1 MLEQRARDAQALLL
15 ATRDTGAALAQLAV
29 QPADAIKELVH
40 ARRAASREE
49 LIVRRLRIAPL
60 QVLAHGTRK
69 QHILLQ
75 HNAHSVA
82 QGGEV
87 VVAHV
92 ASAHKH
98 GAFGGVVQARN
109 QLHKRALARARAA
122 EDAHRRAAL
131 DAKVDM
137 LEHILGCIRAVF
149 KGNVAKLDTAVRWRR
164 NREVSRGVGDKG
176 LLIEHLGDTAH
187 TRKSARE
194 QQKHVGN
201 HHERIHDQ
209 QHVAHK
215 ARERAH
221 AQLAGENHAAAN
233 PQDRERSH
241 VHRQLKH
248 RQVEHRAAKGLCRS
262 AGELGIDGV
271 ELGLLVLGTHI
282 RLDGTHGGE
291 VFLYHAV
298 EVVHRGLELAV
309 ERTDAIGD
317 GAQYDCQH
325 GQDDRKDGGERARQH
340 QRVDKA
346 DDKRHR
352 AAHHRAK
359 AVAHSILDNGDVRG
373 HAGDERAG
381 VVVVQVTKS
390 ERLNLFV
397 LGLAQVSA

>member
-1 MLEQRARDAQALLL
+1 MLEHVLDSIRAVLKRHIAEL
-15 ATRDTGAALAQLAV
+15 DTSV
-29 QPADAIKELVH
+29 D
-40 ARRAASREE
+40 
-49 LIVRRLRIAPL
+49 
-60 QVLAHGTRK
+60 
-69 QHILLQ
+69 
-75 HNAHSVA
+75 NFAHSRVCR
-82 QGGEV
+82 G
-87 VVAHV
+87 
-92 ASAHKH
+92 
-98 GAFGGVVQARN
+98 R
-109 QLHKRALARARAA
+109 LDKRALIEDVRDALHTGECAR
-122 EDAHRRAAL
+122 
-131 DAKVDM
+131 K
-137 LEHILGCIRAVF
+137 
-149 KGNVAKLDTAVRWRR
+149 
-164 NREVSRGVGDKG
+164 
-176 LLIEHLGDTAH
+176 
-187 TRKSARE
+187 

-201 HHERIHDQ
+201 HHERVHDQ

-233 PQDRERSH
+233 PQDGERSH

-248 RQVEHRAAKGLCRS
+248 RQIEHGGAEGLGRRV
-262 AGELGIDGV
+262 GKLGIDGV
-271 ELGLLVLGTHI
+271 ELVALVLGAHVS
-282 RLDGTHGGE
+282 LHGARGGK
-291 VFLYHAV
+291 VLLYHAV

>member
-1 MLEQRARDAQALLL
+1 
-15 ATRDTGAALAQLAV
+15 
-29 QPADAIKELVH
+29 
-40 ARRAASREE
+40 
-49 LIVRRLRIAPL
+49 
-60 QVLAHGTRK
+60 
-69 QHILLQ
+69 
-75 HNAHSVA
+75 
-82 QGGEV
+82 
-87 VVAHV
+87 
-92 ASAHKH
+92 
-98 GAFGGVVQARN
+98 
-109 QLHKRALARARAA
+109 
-122 EDAHRRAAL
+122 
-131 DAKVDM
+131 M
-137 LEHILGCIRAVF
+137 LEHILSCIRAVF

-164 NREVSRGVGDKG
+164 NREVSLGVGDKG
-176 LLIEHLGDTAH
+176 LLIEHLGDTAR

-233 PQDRERSH
+233 PQDGERSH

-248 RQVEHRAAKGLCRS
+248 RQVEHGSAEGLGRR

-271 ELGLLVLGTHI
+271 ELVALVLGAHVS
-282 RLDGTHGGE
+282 LHGAHGGK
-291 VFLYHAV
+291 VLLHHAV

-309 ERTDAIGD
+309 ERAH
-317 GAQYDCQH
+317 AH
-325 GQDDRKDGGERARQH
+325 GNDTEHDGERRQNDGKDRRELARE
-340 QRVDKA
+340 RKSVDEA
-346 DDKRHR
+346 HDQINRP
-352 AAHHRAK
+352 AHHGAE
-359 AVAHSILDNGDVRG
+359 AVTYGVLNHGDVRG